1 MFKPETHH
9 RPPSTNPLVR
19 QLRTQGNAPSA
30 YGFSA
35 CRLGE
40 TRTIIEAAAWKDTQV
55 TGNARLTVWQAGS
68 TPALHDG
75 TVTSMEPVSSPAR
88 FNDGDDNKRVRR
100 PCLFRH
106 QERVG
111 GSWPCAQP
119 VRARH
124 QFPVAG
130 VAEGI
135 DNPQQVEALH
145 QLIARMPAQ
154 GVTGRAET
162 APAEW

>member
-1 MFKPETHH
+1 MQRDH
-9 RPPSTNPLVR
+9 
-19 QLRTQGNAPSA
+19 
-30 YGFSA
+30 
-35 CRLGE
+35 LGRAA
-40 TRTIIEAAAWKDTQV
+40 RTIIEAAAWKDTQV

-88 FNDGDDNKRVRR
+88 FNDGDDHKRVRR

-111 GSWPCAQP
+111 VSWP
-119 VRARH
+119 RA
-124 QFPVAG
+124 
-130 VAEGI
+130 
-135 DNPQQVEALH
+135 QQVKALH
-145 QLIARMPAQ
+145 QHTARMPAQ